1 MSAILKVEN
10 LNVTLTQRKSSKK
23 LVKEVSFEVH
33 PGECLGILGES
44 GSGKSMTVKSV
55 LGLLDK
61 NFQISGRAIFDG
73 QDLLR
78 ESKEELR
85 RLRGSRI
92 TMVLQNPMT
101 CFDPLYRIGS
111 QMAETFATH
120 TTWSAQEIRSHS
132 LEILAQM
139 RIRNGEEVLE
149 KYPHQLSGGMLQRIM
164 IGIAMALEPELLIA
178 DEPTTAID
186 AITQYEILEEFVRI
200 KKEKHTAMLFITHDL
215 GAISKVADRVLVMN
229 SGHIVDSGTF
239 EHILMHANDPYT
251 RMLVEK
257 RSAVMHR
264 YRQVLHG
271 DPILSQNQ
279 ILNRSQ
285 VLNEKGLLNEKQ
297 FLDESQILNRK
308 ENAAC

>member
-23 LVKEVSFEVH
+23 LVEEVSFEVH

-73 QDLLR
+73 QDLLQ